1 MSGLSIKEMIDAG
14 VHFGHRSKY
23 WNPKMEPYIYT
34 THKKLHIINLEKS
47 SEHYNIAAKYIQKLI
62 SNNGK
67 LMFIGTKRAA
77 SEIVKKY
84 SDLTSMPYVNNRWLG
99 GLLTNFNTIRKSIAK
114 LEDLRTKLKNQKI
127 YNLSKK
133 QIIDL
138 KRDIERLEKN
148 LLGVQ
153 NLTKLPDA
161 IFVIDTRYER
171 IAIQEANKLNIPVI
185 ALVDS
190 NNSFDGVDYMIPAND
205 DAMSSIDLFLRSISE
220 IIMESKP
227 KKSTQVSDANTDQK
241 KSIKAKKVVKAP
253 EQKKLAKPQ
262 KMTPSNHPLI
272 RKKKVS
278 ESLQLVKQ
286 LREITGAGMLDCKK
300 YLEKTNNNLDE
311 AIKLFRSE
319 SGKKAE
325 KKGSRI
331 AAEGIV
337 NFYEN
342 ADSLLILELNSETDF
357 VAKDN
362 NFVSLAESIGTEL
375 LTKNESEAKTNIDEM
390 INSAISKLGEN
401 IKLRRF
407 SKIDKKN
414 YVYAYS
420 HNNKIVSTVELEVA
434 DDNLAKDIC
443 MQIVASNPLSIDESS
458 IDETVLKSE
467 KDIYKKELD
476 NLDKKEDIKRNILEG
491 KMKKFIN
498 DNTLLNQPFVKDP
511 STSLS
516 KIIKNNHVLS
526 FNRYEVG
533 EGLEKKSED
542 FAQEVYNQIS

>member
-1 MSGLSIKEMIDAG
+1 MNGLSIKEMIDAG

-47 SEHYNIAAKYIQKLI
+47 SEHYNIAAKYIQNLI

-190 NNSFDGVDYMIPAND
+190 NNSFEGVDYMIPAND
-205 DAMSSIDLFLRSISE
+205 DAMSSIDLFLKSISE
-220 IIMESKP
+220 IILESKP
-227 KKSTQVSDANTDQK
+227 KKSSQAPEANADQK
-241 KSIKAKKVVKAP
+241 KSIKAKKVVKTS
-253 EQKKLAKPQ
+253 EQKKV
-262 KMTPSNHPLI
+262 PSNS
-272 RKKKVS
+272 KSV
-278 ESLQLVKQ
+278 
-286 LREITGAGMLDCKK
+286 ITKSSVDK
-300 YLEKTNNNLDE
+300 EE
-311 AIKLFRSE
+311 
-319 SGKKAE
+319 
-325 KKGSRI
+325 
-331 AAEGIV
+331 
-337 NFYEN
+337 
-342 ADSLLILELNSETDF
+342 NSEW
-357 VAKDN
+357 
-362 NFVSLAESIGTEL
+362 
-375 LTKNESEAKTNIDEM
+375 
-390 INSAISKLGEN
+390 IS
-401 IKLRRF
+401 
-407 SKIDKKN
+407 
-414 YVYAYS
+414 
-420 HNNKIVSTVELEVA
+420 T
-434 DDNLAKDIC
+434 
-443 MQIVASNPLSIDESS
+443 
-458 IDETVLKSE
+458 
-467 KDIYKKELD
+467 
-476 NLDKKEDIKRNILEG
+476 
-491 KMKKFIN
+491 
-498 DNTLLNQPFVKDP
+498 
-511 STSLS
+511 
-516 KIIKNNHVLS
+516 
-526 FNRYEVG
+526 
-533 EGLEKKSED
+533 
-542 FAQEVYNQIS
+542 IS